1 LRHFCYFAGR
11 IRLDSGRQ
19 SRAVKAGGNGL
30 RVNILGPL
38 EASQDGTSLT
48 LPRGRTA
55 LLLAILAMSAGHPV
69 SVDRLGDLIWP
80 EQQPERIRGSL
91 HSLVARLRGQL
102 GADAIATAADGYA
115 LDIHPDQVDL
125 LRFRRLVRAADA
137 ASGADDTLRLL
148 DEALRLWRGEPL
160 SGARSAALDRDLV
173 PSLLEERLTA
183 QQRRA
188 DLALAAGRHDW
199 VIAELR
205 DLTSR
210 YPFREPFWGQ
220 LIRAVASAGRPAE
233 AIGIYHRARAVLAD
247 ELGVDPSA
255 ELQDIYQQLLRAD
268 QSAARAGE
276 AAQASGRS
284 SAAERGEPR
293 QLPAG
298 MAGFTGRAAELKVLS
313 ELADETAGESATV
326 VISAIGGMA
335 GIGKTAL
342 AVHWAHQVAGRF
354 PGGQLYA
361 NLRGFDPSG
370 VPAPV
375 GEVIR
380 GFLDALGVPA
390 DRLPADLDAQAALYR
405 TLLAGRRVL
414 IVLDNA
420 SEAAQV
426 RPLLPGSPG
435 CMVVVTSRG
444 PLTPLAAGYG
454 ARLVSLDVLSD
465 CEAAGLLAARLGSDR
480 LAAEPGATGEL
491 VALCG
496 RLPLALAITAG
507 RAAARPALPLTTFVA
522 DLRDTRRRLDAL
534 DAGDPPSSLRAVL
547 SWSCR
552 DLAAPAADM
561 FRLLGIHPGPAISLA
576 AAASLAGISRPQ
588 AAVALRELAA
598 LHLVTE
604 HHPGRYVMHD
614 LSRAYAAE
622 QARDT
627 TPSAERQA
635 AIHRVLDHYL
645 HTCRA
650 ADLMLSQSRDP
661 ITLAPPLGRTT
672 PEGLDTQAE
681 AMDWFDA
688 ERQVLLAVTTL
699 AAEAGFDTHAW
710 QIPWTLASYLDRQAH
725 WHDWAA
731 AQETALG
738 AARRLGDQDAQALA
752 CRGASHASIRLG
764 APEDAREFLEQ
775 ALRLYCDLGDRVGQ
789 ARAHSDLSIAFAL
802 QQRHQEALG
811 HSEDAIALSGA
822 AGHRVGQ
829 ANALNQAGWHA
840 AHLGDYEYAL
850 ACCQQALD
858 LRRALGTR
866 YEEAHVWDSL
876 GYIHDRLGHHVQS
889 IECFGTA
896 VDLFAEFDD
905 RFEQA
910 MSLGNLGDACRGAG
924 QPAAARDAWQRA
936 LDILDAVGHS
946 AAGSFRARLAAA
958 APTRSVTP

>member
-1 LRHFCYFAGR
+1 
-11 IRLDSGRQ
+11 
-19 SRAVKAGGNGL
+19 VKAGGNGL
-30 RVNILGPL
+30 RVGILGPL
-38 EASQDGTSLT
+38 EASRDGMSLA

-55 LLLAILAMSAGHPV
+55 LLLAILAISAGQPV

-91 HSLVARLRGQL
+91 HSLVARLRGQV
-102 GADAIATAADGYA
+102 GAHVIATVADGYV
-115 LDIHPDQVDL
+115 LDIPPDQVDL

-137 ASGADDTLRLL
+137 ADGPDDALSLL
-148 DEALRLWRGEPL
+148 DEALQLWRGEPL
-160 SGARSAALDRDLV
+160 SGARSAALERDLV
-173 PSLLEERLTA
+173 PSLVEERLTA

-210 YPFREPFWGQ
+210 YPLREPLWGQ

-255 ELQDIYQQLLRAD
+255 ELQDIYRQLLSAD
-268 QSAARAGE
+268 QAPARAGE
-276 AAQASGRS
+276 QAGPGSGRPGIP
-284 SAAERGEPR
+284 AWGEPR

-298 MAGFTGRAAELKVLS
+298 M
-313 ELADETAGESATV
+313 AGESATV

-335 GIGKTAL
+335 GVGKTAL
-342 AVHWAHQVAGRF
+342 AVHWAHQVARRF

-405 TLLAGRRVL
+405 TLLTGRRVL

-435 CMVVVTSRG
+435 CMVVITSRG

-454 ARLVSLDVLSD
+454 ARLISLDVLSD
-465 CEAAGLLAARLGSDR
+465 SEATELLGARLGPDR
-480 LAAEPGATGEL
+480 LAAEPGATDEL

-507 RAAARPALPLTTFVA
+507 RAAARPELPLATFA
-522 DLRDTRRRLDAL
+522 AELRDTRRLDAL

-561 FRLLGIHPGPAISLA
+561 FRLVGIHPGPSVSLA
-576 AAASLAGISRPQ
+576 AAASLAGVSRPQ
-588 AAVALRELAA
+588 AGAALRELAA

-604 HHPGRYVMHD
+604 HHPGRYVLHD

-627 TPSAERQA
+627 MPPAERQA
-635 AIHRVLDHYL
+635 AMHRVLDHYL
-645 HTCRA
+645 HTSRA
-650 ADLMLSQSRDP
+650 ADRMLSNSRDP
-661 ITLAPPLGRTT
+661 IILAPPQDRTT
-672 PEGLDTQAE
+672 PELLDTKGE
-681 AMDWFDA
+681 AMAWFDA

-699 AAEAGFDTHAW
+699 AAGAGFDTHAW
-710 QIPWTLASYLDRQAH
+710 QIPWTLAHYLDRQAH

-738 AARRLGDQDAQALA
+738 AARRLGDQNAQALA
-752 CRGASHASIRLG
+752 YRGAGHASIRLG
-764 APEDAREFLEQ
+764 SPGDARDFLEQ
-775 ALRLYCDLGDRVGQ
+775 ALRLYGELGDRVGQ
-789 ARAHSDLSIAFAL
+789 ARAHSDLSITFAL

-811 HSEDAIALSGA
+811 HSQAAIALSGA
-822 AGHRVGQ
+822 AGHRGGQ

-866 YEEAHVWDSL
+866 YEQAHVWDSL

-889 IECFGTA
+889 IECFGAA
-896 VDLFAEFDD
+896 VELFAEFGD

-924 QPAAARDAWQRA
+924 QLAAARDAWQRA
-936 LDILDAVGHS
+936 LDILDDLGHS
-946 AAGSFRARLAAA
+946 AAGGFRARLAGRGASPAA
-958 APTRSVTP
+958 TP